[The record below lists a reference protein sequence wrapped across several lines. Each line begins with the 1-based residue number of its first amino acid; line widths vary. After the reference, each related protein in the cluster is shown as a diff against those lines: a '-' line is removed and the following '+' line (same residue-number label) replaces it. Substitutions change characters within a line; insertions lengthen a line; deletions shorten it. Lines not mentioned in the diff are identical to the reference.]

1 MVIHGSIPFHSWLT
15 PINVS
20 KAITNHPQKKYWWF
34 ILTLLTSNP
43 IPLKCRNPIKI
54 VKFPYKSHIYHIICL
69 GREEWLNSTVIASYP
84 RTPPP
89 TVDES
94 PWPRASAT
102 HAFVQSRCLDVP
114 RVTQKNGM
122 KRWKNMEK

>member
-1 MVIHGSIPFHSWLT
+1 MPWKG
-15 PINVS
+15 
-20 KAITNHPQKKYWWF
+20 
-34 ILTLLTSNP
+34 
-43 IPLKCRNPIKI
+43 RM
-54 VKFPYKSHIYHIICL
+54 VKFHRHSQL
-69 GREEWLNSTVIASYP
+69 SED
-84 RTPPP
+84 PPP